1 MRLLLYIIL
10 FILLSCENEKKIE
23 GRLEVYSKL
32 FIEKKK
38 IDLSDYK
45 KEYYITKGSDYTHYT
60 LKYYKIR
67 GKDTASIYFSRDDTA
82 DYFIES
88 NKYFDIHVLGLSEED
103 LK

>member
-1 MRLLLYIIL
+1 MRLLLYIML

-45 KEYYITKGSDYTHYT
+45 KEYYITKGSDYTHY
-60 LKYYKIR
+60 
-67 GKDTASIYFSRDDTA
+67 
-82 DYFIES
+82 
-88 NKYFDIHVLGLSEED
+88 
-103 LK
+103 

>member
-1 MRLLLYIIL
+1 ML

-23 GRLEVYSKL
+23 SRLEVYSKL

-38 IDLSDYK
+38 RDLSDYK

-60 LKYYKIR
+60 LKYYKII
-67 GKDTASIYFSRDDTA
+67 GKDTAIIYFSRDDTA
-82 DYFIES
+82 DYFIEA